1 MDLAWS
7 CDEVHNSLAN
17 GFLLHVELVGES
29 VFTWYAVQIRNDV
42 FAINARGTVEYEFLF
57 EQEFLRDW

>member
-42 FAINARGTVEYEFLF
+42 FAINARGTVEYEFF
-57 EQEFLRDW
+57 I